1 MYIKIFHSV
10 YTAVLAYELRH
21 LRAATH
27 IGYAW
32 LAYGSYDNEATLW
45 SRGYLLILCR
55 R

>member
-27 IGYAW
+27 IAW
-32 LAYGSYDNEATLW
+32 LAYGSYDNEATLFT
-45 SRGYLLILCR
+45 YLLSR
-55 R
+55 RRR

>member
-27 IGYAW
+27 ICMIGIRQ
-32 LAYGSYDNEATLW
+32 L
-45 SRGYLLILCR
+45 
-55 R
+55 